1 MQRATNTILL
11 LAMLAG
17 GCAATDGGAR
27 RERAR
32 ADRLY
37 QTLTGMGL
45 VRGESVSRVPN
56 FRISGWNDLDDRT
69 LVLRAGVRDRYLVE
83 LRAPCQGLSS
93 SIGLGLATHTGS
105 LMETD
110 SILVRGIGGTPE
122 RCPIRAIWAL
132 EDLPGYDAAQHD
144 GR

>member
-1 MQRATNTILL
+1 MRRATSTILL
-11 LAMLAG
+11 YAVLAS
-17 GCAATDGGAR
+17 GCAATGGSAD

-56 FRISGWNDLDDRT
+56 FRISGWNDIDDRT
-69 LVLRAGVRDRYLVE
+69 LVLSAGVRDRYLVE

-93 SIGLGLATHTGS
+93 SFGIGLATHTGS
-105 LMETD
+105 LMASD
-110 SILVRGIGGTPE
+110 SILVRGPGGTPE
-122 RCPIRAIWAL
+122 RCAIRAIWAL
-132 EDLPGYDAAQHD
+132 DDLPGYDAAQSD